1 MKVPNHILFSEK
13 ITNLAESGGTF
24 FEINATFQIDKENA
38 DEIYGD
44 INIFIES
51 VKEYALIERRSDWEV
66 NRSHFV
72 SFPFLWL
79 VRACLVLFPFL

>member
-24 FEINATFQIDKENA
+24 FEINVTFQIAKENA

-44 INIFIES
+44 INIYIES

-66 NRSHFV
+66 IIHSYFIY
-72 SFPFLWL
+72 FPF
-79 VRACLVLFPFL
+79 